1 MLDYTGITLALASA
15 FPDWTPFAR
24 SHAFAYKWITLTS
37 PLYYWLASRDSSAY
51 RRRQTGAPLPPS
63 AAR

>member
-1 MLDYTGITLALASA
+1 MLDYTGITMALASA

-37 PLYYWLASRDSSAY
+37 RLHYRLASRDSAY